1 MSLAINV
8 QGLSRRFGPD
18 VAVDAVDLAVPTG
31 VMYGLVGPNGAGKTT
46 LMSMMS
52 GLLRPDSG
60 SIEVCGR
67 NLWLD
72 PEAAKQPLGV
82 LADSDQL
89 LTRLTGL
96 ELVTYMARLQ
106 GVPPDQTAHR
116 SETLLNRLGLWPA
129 RNKLVLD
136 YSAGMT
142 KKIALAAALIH
153 RPRVLL
159 LDEPFEAVDPVSA
172 NTIRG
177 LLSDFVHT
185 GGTVLMSSHVM
196 QLVEE
201 LCSHVAVMSQA
212 RILAAGPLES
222 VRSGIRLQE
231 RFLELV
237 GPAADGGDLSWL
249 HS

>member
-1 MSLAINV
+1 MNLAINV
-8 QGLSRRFGPD
+8 QAACRHFGSH
-18 VAVDAVDLAVPTG
+18 VAVDNVDLVVPAG
-31 VMYGLVGPNGAGKTT
+31 VLYGLVGPNGAGKTT

-60 SIEVCGR
+60 VVEICGH
-67 NLWLD
+67 NLWTN
-72 PEAAKQPLGV
+72 PEQAKKPLGV

-106 GVPPDQTAHR
+106 NVPKDDVQHR
-116 SETLLNRLGLWPA
+116 TETLMKRLSLWTA

-153 RPRVLL
+153 RPKVLL

-172 NTIRG
+172 QTIRG
-177 LLSDFVHT
+177 LLADFVT
-185 GGTVLMSSHVM
+185 SGGTVLLSSHVM
-196 QLVEE
+196 ELVEE
-201 LCSHVAVMSQA
+201 LCSHVAVMSEA
-212 RILAAGPLES
+212 KILAAGTLET
-222 VRSGIRLQE
+222 VRNGGRLQE

-237 GPAADGGDLSWL
+237 GPAGDSGDLSWL